1 MSAILWLVPKPTSVA
16 FEDLK
21 HVDTN
26 FSTAIGKSGLD
37 HSLIIHEAEAL
48 ILSPTLGTQN
58 S

>member
-1 MSAILWLVPKPTSVA
+1 MKIATQSSAYKLI
-16 FEDLK
+16 
-21 HVDTN
+21 H
-26 FSTAIGKSGLD
+26 LD